1 MMKYAFT
8 LLITL
13 ITTAAAFVADS
24 SRDRNVFAAQ
34 ASADDFAKVEIRKAD
49 APRSDQNAKST
60 DPSRDAKKEKPK
72 PPPPPSTTEPAPRS
86 DQGWWMKKHE
96 QFLESV
102 KRGDAEVIFIGD
114 SITQGWEGG
123 GKSIWRRWYEPRK
136 AINLGIGGDQTQH
149 VLWRLDHGEVDGI
162 HPKVAVVMIGT
173 NNTGR
178 NTPEQIADGV
188 KAIVEKLRSKLPKT
202 KILLLAIFP
211 RDQKPEGEKRRRVK
225 AANEIIAKFD
235 DGKTVKYLD
244 IGDRFIETDGTIS
257 KEIMPDYLHLT
268 SKGYRIWA
276 DAIEPTLWV
285 MTQSD

>member
-1 MMKYAFT
+1 MKYAFT

-24 SRDRNVFAAQ
+24 INDRNVFAAQ
-34 ASADDFAKVEIRKAD
+34 ASADDYAKAEIRKAD

-60 DPSRDAKKEKPK
+60 DPSGDAKKDKPK

-96 QFLESV
+96 QFLERV

-225 AANEIIAKFD
+225 AANDIIAKLD

-276 DAIEPTLWV
+276 DAIEPTLWE
-285 MTQSD
+285 MTQTD